1 MKKLPQGEE
10 LNKLA
15 RDLGVTFHESA
26 LAHVGIQNEAIMQAR
41 VLAFLRER
49 RDSRTWIIA
58 LVSAIASVLSALA
71 AWCAVLL
78 AMSTIT

>member
-10 LNKLA
+10 IHKLA
-15 RDLGVTFHESA
+15 RDLGVYSKYDAGAESEEV
-26 LAHVGIQNEAIMQAR
+26 LQAK
-41 VLAFLRER
+41 VLTALRER

-71 AWCAVLL
+71 AWCAILL
-78 AMSTIT
+78 AMSRIA